1 MDFGVENIAGK
12 CISAIN
18 QRIREL
24 KRLNIIVIGKSGAGK
39 STLINSV
46 FRGAVAQTGLGR
58 PVTDKIRLIEKKD
71 FPLAIYDTPGFE
83 LSDDQQSKVIDDVI
97 KLITDGGKKR
107 DINKAIHCIW
117 YCINVGGN
125 RTFDEKELKWLRTF
139 TEKSRLTQVPVMIVL
154 TQGCPR
160 SKAQAMKSLV
170 EAENLDVVSV
180 IPVLAQDMNFD
191 DEYTAKAYGLDRLI
205 DVMSEALPDELQ
217 NTLNN
222 VQKANMTV
230 KKKRAR
236 AVVAATVA
244 TAFTEGFIP
253 IPTADAMALVPTQI
267 GMIATITVI
276 YGNDVSKS
284 ILTAFISSAV
294 MPLMA
299 TLAGRTASTGLL
311 KLLPG
316 IGTVAGGVISGA
328 TAGVITT
335 VLGETYIALME
346 LIAKGEIK
354 AEEMSEEE
362 LSACVDG
369 LIREKTKK
377 D

>member
-1 MDFGVENIAGK
+1 M
-12 CISAIN
+12 
-18 QRIREL
+18 
-24 KRLNIIVIGKSGAGK
+24 
-39 STLINSV
+39 
-46 FRGAVAQTGLGR
+46 
-58 PVTDKIRLIEKKD
+58 
-71 FPLAIYDTPGFE
+71 
-83 LSDDQQSKVIDDVI
+83 
-97 KLITDGGKKR
+97 
-107 DINKAIHCIW
+107 
-117 YCINVGGN
+117 
-125 RTFDEKELKWLRTF
+125 
-139 TEKSRLTQVPVMIVL
+139 
-154 TQGCPR
+154 
-160 SKAQAMKSLV
+160 

-346 LIAKGEIK
+346 LIARGEIK

-369 LIREKTKK
+369 LIMEKTKK